1 MPPFTKLGTC
11 LHPLRQG
18 TIETLPQAVFVCDTF
33 TMTSLS
39 LQLIA
44 SILYFGTTYLA
55 MEQVRHQRRGL
66 SAMVLGLIAVDLHAV
81 GYAWHSWGAGAP
93 NLHFF
98 AALSLVGMVM
108 AAVSLLQ
115 SIKQQATALQI
126 VIMPIAGIC
135 AIPFALQTPP
145 LQPIALDWR
154 IQAHVWLALFSYA
167 ALSVATITALM
178 LAAQERRLRQRRAL
192 VAQSVL
198 PPLIQI
204 ESLLFRLLQA
214 AFLLLTLTLL
224 SGALFIEDLFA
235 QHLVH
240 KTVLSILSWI
250 VLGVLLA
257 GRYRYGWRGRKAV
270 RLTLLSMGLLLL
282 AFFGSKLVI
291 ELILQRH

>member
-1 MPPFTKLGTC
+1 MTPLTKRGNGTTSV
-11 LHPLRQG
+11 QQSASW
-18 TIETLPQAVFVCDTF
+18 TLPDAVSVCDTF

-115 SIKQQATALQI
+115 SIKQQAAALQI

-135 AIPFALQTPP
+135 AIPFALQTPS
-145 LQPIALDWR
+145 LQAIGLDWR
-154 IQAHVWLALFSYA
+154 IQAHAWLALFSYA
-167 ALSVATITALM
+167 TLSVATITALM
-178 LAAQERRLRQRRAL
+178 LAAQERRLRQRRARI
-192 VAQSVL
+192 AQSVL

-291 ELILQRH
+291 EIILQRH